1 MFSTSRTIVAGFL
14 ALAIAALVFAVW
26 PRGAPDAIDSAS
38 KASPMSS
45 APMSMGS
52 STFGG
57 KMAESRPDVRAR
69 SLFAPPAGG
78 N

>member
-1 MFSTSRTIVAGFL
+1 MVSTSRVIVAGFIV
-14 ALAIAALVFAVW
+14 LAIAAIVFAAW
-26 PRGAPDAIDSAS
+26 PQRDDPASHSAS
-38 KASPMSS
+38 TISPAAPASS
-45 APMSMGS
+45 GV

-69 SLFAPPAGG
+69 SLFVAPVGG